1 VYRFADVAASGTS
14 GRARCPEEAAMLSTM
29 MSYPLTTNH
38 VLERAGTLFG
48 DRVVAWRRPDKT
60 VVRHT
65 YADMRRR
72 ARALAAALVA
82 AGIGRGDRVATL
94 MWNNGPHLEAYFGI
108 PAAGA
113 VLHTLNLRL
122 APEDIAYIV
131 NDAEDRIVILDDVL
145 LPLWEKIRPH
155 VNVER
160 VLVAGAGSLPNWAES
175 YEAFIAGRGAD
186 YVYPDLDEHAACG
199 MCYTSGTTGRPKGVV
214 YGHRSTVL
222 HSLTIAIP
230 DCLGLSVNDAVL
242 AVTPMFHANSWGVP
256 YAAAMMGANQV
267 FPGPHLGAEDLL
279 DLMAEER
286 ITLALGVP
294 TIWMMIQQALD
305 AAPARWPLVKGMRM
319 MVGGSAVPPAMIR
332 AFDRHGLTIKH
343 GWGMTETSPVGSLA
357 WLKPQHA
364 DAGYDAQVSVRAKQ
378 GIPLPLVEMR
388 IVGDAGEQS
397 HDGKSAGELQVRGPW
412 ITGSYFKVGAQ
423 PDKFTADGWLRT
435 EDVATLDA
443 EGYMRI
449 ADRTKDLI
457 KSGGEWISSVDL
469 ENAVMGHPAVAEA
482 AVIAVAHPK
491 WDERPLAVVVAKP
504 GQHVSAEALREHLLA
519 QFPKWMVPDD
529 YAFVDALPKTSTGK
543 FLKTKLRE
551 DFRGYR
557 AKG

>member
-1 VYRFADVAASGTS
+1 
-14 GRARCPEEAAMLSTM
+14 MQSTM

-38 VLERAGTLFG
+38 ILERAGKLFG
-48 DRVVAWRRPDKT
+48 DREVAWRRPDRT
-60 VVRHT
+60 VARYT

-82 AGIGRGDRVATL
+82 AGIRPGDRVATL
-94 MWNNGPHLEAYFGI
+94 MWNHGPHLEAYFGI

-131 NDAEDRIVILDDVL
+131 NDAEDRVVIVDDVL
-145 LPLWEKIRPH
+145 LPLWEKIRPQ
-155 VNVER
+155 VKVER
-160 VLVAGAGSLPNWAES
+160 VLVAGSGTAPDWAES
-175 YEAFIAGRGAD
+175 YEAFIAGKGEA
-186 YVYPDLDEHAACG
+186 YVYPEIDENAACG

-222 HSLTIAIP
+222 HSITITIP
-230 DCLGLSVNDAVL
+230 DCLALSVHDAVL

-256 YAAAMMGANQV
+256 YAAAMIGANQV

-279 DLMAEER
+279 DLMASEG

-305 AAPARWPLVKGMRM
+305 ATPTRWALRKGMRM
-319 MVGGSAVPPAMIR
+319 MVGGAAVPPAMIR

-357 WLKPQHA
+357 WLKPQHVA
-364 DAGYDAQVSVRAKQ
+364 AGYEAQVAARAKQ
-378 GIPLPLVEMR
+378 GLALPLVDMR
-388 IVGDAGEQS
+388 IVGDTGEQPW
-397 HDGKSAGELQVRGPW
+397 DGSSVGELQVRGPW

-423 PDKFTADGWLRT
+423 PDKFTPDGWLRT
-435 EDVATLDA
+435 GDVATLDA

-449 ADRTKDLI
+449 SDRTKDLI
-457 KSGGEWISSVDL
+457 KSGGEWISSVAL
-469 ENAVMGHPAVAEA
+469 ENALMAHPAVLEA
-482 AVIAVAHPK
+482 AAVGIP
-491 WDERPLAVVVAKP
+491 DREYGQEILACVVLKP
-504 GQHVSAEALREHLLA
+504 GSACSDAELRAHCLSVLGRYKTPKEFRFLA
-519 QFPKWMVPDD
+519 E
-529 YAFVDALPKTSTGK
+529 LPKGPSGK
-543 FLKTKLRE
+543 VQRLKLVA
-551 DFRGYR
+551 DAG
-557 AKG
+557 

>member
-1 VYRFADVAASGTS
+1 
-14 GRARCPEEAAMLSTM
+14 MQSTM

-38 VLERAGTLFG
+38 ILERAGKLFG
-48 DRVVAWRRPDKT
+48 DREVAWRRPDKT
-60 VVRHT
+60 VARYT

-82 AGIGRGDRVATL
+82 AGIRPGDRVATL
-94 MWNNGPHLEAYFGI
+94 MWNHGPHLEAYFGI

-131 NDAEDRIVILDDVL
+131 NDAEDRVVIVDDVL
-145 LPLWEKIRPH
+145 LPLWEKIRPQ
-155 VNVER
+155 VKVER
-160 VLVAGAGSLPNWAES
+160 VLVAGSGTAPDWAES
-175 YEAFIAGRGAD
+175 YEAFIAGKGED
-186 YVYPDLDEHAACG
+186 YVYPEIDENAACG

-222 HSLTIAIP
+222 HSITITIP
-230 DCLGLSVNDAVL
+230 DCLALSVHDAVL

-256 YAAAMMGANQV
+256 YAAAMIGANQV

-279 DLMAEER
+279 DLMVSEG

-305 AAPARWPLVKGMRM
+305 ATPTRWALRKGMRM
-319 MVGGSAVPPAMIR
+319 MVGGAAVPPAMIR

-357 WLKPQHA
+357 WLKPQHVA
-364 DAGYDAQVSVRAKQ
+364 AGYEAQVAARAKQ
-378 GIPLPLVEMR
+378 GLPLPLVDMR
-388 IVGDAGEQS
+388 IVGDTGEQPW
-397 HDGKSAGELQVRGPW
+397 DGSSVGELQVRGPW

-423 PDKFTADGWLRT
+423 PDKFTPDGWLRT
-435 EDVATLDA
+435 GDVATLDA

-449 ADRTKDLI
+449 SDRTKDLI

-482 AVIAVAHPK
+482 AVIAIPHPK
-491 WDERPLAVVVAKP
+491 WDERPLAVVVRKP
-504 GQHVSAEALREHLLA
+504 GQSVTAEALREHLLA
-519 QFPKWMVPDD
+519 LFPKWMVPDD

-543 FLKTKLRE
+543 FLKTRLRD
-551 DFRGYR
+551 DFASYR
-557 AKG
+557 SQA